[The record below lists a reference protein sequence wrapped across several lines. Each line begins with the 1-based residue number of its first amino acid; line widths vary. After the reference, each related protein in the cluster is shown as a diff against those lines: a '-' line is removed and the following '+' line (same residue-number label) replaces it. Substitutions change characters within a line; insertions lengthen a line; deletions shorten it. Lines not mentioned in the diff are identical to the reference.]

1 MNKNLIVRLSV
12 AKSMKRMLCMLVVMI
27 VSHLAFGQEETPK
40 FTLYNEFKPAIVKM
54 ASGNKVRVSLANIF
68 LKNATLLFKKGDVT
82 MEANMDGIIGVTFG
96 DDEYVKIDNMLAML
110 VDTVKSSSLYCV
122 TLIDID
128 SYKTML
134 QNNVNISSLSFGD
147 VMSYTTIDL
156 NSEEAKKLPLI
167 RQYYFLYNGKIMR
180 AHEREVSRRLPKDKK
195 RLYQTVL
202 TMDGFAWENV
212 ESLLMMLKAISD

>member
-128 SYKTML
+128 SYK
-134 QNNVNISSLSFGD
+134 
-147 VMSYTTIDL
+147 
-156 NSEEAKKLPLI
+156 K
-167 RQYYFLYNGKIMR
+167 
-180 AHEREVSRRLPKDKK
+180 
-195 RLYQTVL
+195 
-202 TMDGFAWENV
+202 
-212 ESLLMMLKAISD
+212 